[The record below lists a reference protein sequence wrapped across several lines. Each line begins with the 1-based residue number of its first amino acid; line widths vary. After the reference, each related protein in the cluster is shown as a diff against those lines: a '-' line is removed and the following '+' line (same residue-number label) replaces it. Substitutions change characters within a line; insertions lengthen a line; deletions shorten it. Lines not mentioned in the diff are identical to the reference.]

1 MGHREREERVSW
13 LGCVLIACVCWVV
26 CGSWMNQA
34 NMLETPYRF
43 HRDYFGTLTIPKYM
57 SAGKNPYVFI
67 TESFLSFYSL
77 T

>member
-1 MGHREREERVSW
+1 MEHRGRKERVSW
-13 LGCVLIACVCWVV
+13 IGCVLIAIVCCVV
-26 CGSWMNQA
+26 CGSWMKQA

-43 HRDYFGTLTIPKYM
+43 HRDYFGTLTILKYM
-57 SAGKNPYVFI
+57 SVGINPYVFI